1 MDCWN
6 TGNIQADKSAGGLG
20 GDVAWY
26 SKLECCWN
34 AGNVSPYSKNDN
46 SYSGGLM
53 GQTGIT
59 GTTDADVIACYN
71 WGDITGKTAGGLV
84 GAVRGSN
91 DAYKI
96 TYSYNTGVVKGDNK
110 TGQFVGDGGSI
121 DETCYT
127 NVNTSGATYKSDLEF
142 IDFDFQI
149 GSFFVKNEDGVILG
163 SKTFYYPILGFCSHD
178 SGTTTYYDEN
188 GPYYACKICGQR
200 LDSILSSEYAT
211 PLNFDGDETKLTG
224 SNWMSGISGDR
235 YLNEINIPGAH
246 DAGMARVKTFG
257 NLASASEKYAKTQSQ
272 NIYEQMESGVRML
285 DIRLSNKLNYDFL
298 EDSPVVC
305 HGDFQRI
312 AGVENDMRYY
322 ALWNDYLTLDIVLD
336 CCKRFLADNPTETV
350 LLDLT
355 YETGDRYETY
365 QLARKNL
372 DEYEDLIYKQNGS
385 KIIKTMPQL
394 KDVRG
399 KVVVFSKDAAM
410 LGYGIKYNTGNG
422 WGTGSIARKM
432 LQYENHYEADDEWK
446 WNYVKA
452 FFNGGALDRWK
463 DYRASTISTKKTN
476 LPKNVKEHLDV
487 CNVVYTSANRA
498 GTLGESPKTIAE
510 YVNPRVYTNN
520 DALFEQR
527 GYLYGWIYS
536 DFVTSETA
544 KNLWITNFPDDLEY
558 CTVKY
563 VYGDG
568 SSETFRVMKG
578 TELRLTID
586 KTNPGNSFFDSWM
599 VDGKSLSIGNKIVID
614 KDTRI
619 TAQWVKGG
627 SDQEEE
633 WKDPENVTDKAIVV
647 VAGAKAKGRKA
658 LKISWNKVNGAA
670 KYEIWMTKCGK
681 KAKYEKVKTLIA
693 GKTSFTKGRLKKN
706 TAYKF
711 YVVAKD
717 SSDKVIGKSYSAHVY
732 TNNYKGG
739 YTNAK
744 NLKLSE
750 KSITL
755 NKGEAAKIKATQ
767 TKVKK
772 WKKLCKHTALLRYST
787 DNANVATVSKNGV
800 ITAKGTGTCKIYVQ
814 TVNGIWKTVAVNVK

>member
-1 MDCWN
+1 
-6 TGNIQADKSAGGLG
+6 
-20 GDVAWY
+20 
-26 SKLECCWN
+26 
-34 AGNVSPYSKNDN
+34 
-46 SYSGGLM
+46 M

-96 TYSYNTGVVKGDNK
+96 TYSYNTGVVKGENQS
-110 TGQFVGDGGSI
+110 GQFIGDGGSI

-127 NVNTSGATYKSDLEF
+127 NVNTSGATYKSDPEF
-142 IDFDFQI
+142 IDYDFQI

-305 HGDFQRI
+305 HGDFQEI
-312 AGVENDMRYY
+312 LGVENDMRYY

-372 DEYEDLIYKQNGS
+372 DEYEDLIYTQNGS

-399 KVVVFSKDAAM
+399 KVVIFSKDTAM
-410 LGYGIKYNTGNG
+410 LGCGIKYNTGNG

-520 DALFEQR
+520 DALFKQR

-536 DFVTSETA
+536 DFVTEEMA
-544 KNLWITNFPDDLEY
+544 RVLWLTNYPDDLEY
-558 CTVKY
+558 CKVTY

-568 SSETFRVMKG
+568 SSETFQVMKG
-578 TELRLTID
+578 TELMLKID
-586 KTNPGNSFFDSWM
+586 SSNPDGSFFDSWLA
-599 VDGKSLSIGNKIVID
+599 DGESYAIGNRIVINED
-614 KDTRI
+614 ITI

-627 SDQEEE
+627 SDQPCPRDETCPLTAFTDLNPAQWYHDGIEYCVKNGLMNGVGNNKFDPNGTTSRGMIVTILYRLE
-633 WKDPENVTDKAIVV
+633 GEPEVTAENPFDDVEADRWYTDAVIWAAENEIVGGYGDGKFGPNDDITREQLAAILYRYAQFKGLDVSVGEDTNILDFEDAGAWSDWSVDALQWAVVSGIIQCKDGKLVPKGDASRAEAATMLQRFCENVA
-647 VAGAKAKGRKA
+647 
-658 LKISWNKVNGAA
+658 
-670 KYEIWMTKCGK
+670 E
-681 KAKYEKVKTLIA
+681 
-693 GKTSFTKGRLKKN
+693 
-706 TAYKF
+706 
-711 YVVAKD
+711 
-717 SSDKVIGKSYSAHVY
+717 
-732 TNNYKGG
+732 
-739 YTNAK
+739 
-744 NLKLSE
+744 
-750 KSITL
+750 
-755 NKGEAAKIKATQ
+755 
-767 TKVKK
+767 
-772 WKKLCKHTALLRYST
+772 
-787 DNANVATVSKNGV
+787 
-800 ITAKGTGTCKIYVQ
+800 
-814 TVNGIWKTVAVNVK
+814 